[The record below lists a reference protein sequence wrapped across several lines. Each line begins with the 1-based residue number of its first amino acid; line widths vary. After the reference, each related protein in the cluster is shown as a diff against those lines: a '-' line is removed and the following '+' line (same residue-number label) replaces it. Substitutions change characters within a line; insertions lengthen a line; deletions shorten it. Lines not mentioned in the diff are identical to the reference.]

1 MLPYLERMLGSVF
14 LFLCNVFFFN
24 LRKKDECM
32 VNPKEK
38 KWNWELTTG
47 CFLGFLSRWPSGR
60 GADCCP
66 TGFRLV
72 CIKNVFRNIKYLGF
86 LNYLYDT
93 QMPLAKP
100 WRMVTLHWTN
110 HPSEQSCFCL
120 LSLIV
125 PGWISK
131 IHWATEVTQ
140 TSGGGGAVV
149 EREGTGLGNWNPIH

>member
-1 MLPYLERMLGSVF
+1 
-14 LFLCNVFFFN
+14 
-24 LRKKDECM
+24 M

-72 CIKNVFRNIKYLGF
+72 CIKNVFRNRKYLGF

-100 WRMVTLHWTN
+100 
-110 HPSEQSCFCL
+110 
-120 LSLIV
+120 
-125 PGWISK
+125 
-131 IHWATEVTQ
+131 
-140 TSGGGGAVV
+140 
-149 EREGTGLGNWNPIH
+149 